1 MNSLGD
7 TAGEIPEVTPWVD
20 SDGYGNKVDILFWW
34 NSLEFS
40 FDNDQTCQINVSVEK
55 LFRFQQA
62 RCSQYG
68 GTFA

>member
-1 MNSLGD
+1 MNSLGN

-40 FDNDQTCQINVSVEK
+40 FDNDQTC
-55 LFRFQQA
+55 
-62 RCSQYG
+62 
-68 GTFA
+68 